1 MKKIII
7 YGASGHGKVIADIIE
22 KSDKEISGFV
32 DDDSKKWGL
41 NFFRYKIL
49 GGYDYLNDI
58 DRYQYEIIIG
68 IGDNNTRKSI
78 SGKISKE
85 EIKFSIVIHPS
96 AQIAKN
102 VIIEEGT
109 VVMANAVINPDTR
122 IGKHCI
128 LNTSSSVDHDCDLG
142 DFVHISP
149 GACLGGNIKVG
160 KCSWIGLG
168 ASIKNNVIIG
178 ENSIIGAGA
187 IVIND
192 IPDNVIVVGNP
203 AKILKTNNKNGY

>member
-7 YGASGHGKVIADIIE
+7 YGASGHGKVICDILE
-22 KSDKEISGFV
+22 KCKREIKGFI
-32 DDDSKKWGL
+32 DDDKKKWGL
-41 NFFRYKIL
+41 NFFKYKIL

-58 DRYQYEIIIG
+58 DRGQHEIIIG

-85 EIKFSIVIHPS
+85 KIKFSIAIHPS
-96 AQIAKN
+96 SQIAKN

-109 VVMANAVINPDTR
+109 VIMVNTVINPDTR

-187 IVIND
+187 VVIND

-203 AKILKTNNKNGY
+203 AKILKTNSKNSY

>member
-7 YGASGHGKVIADIIE
+7 YGASGHGKVICDILE
-22 KSDKEISGFV
+22 KCKRQIKGFI

-58 DRYQYEIIIG
+58 DRDQYEIIIG
-68 IGDNNTRKSI
+68 IGDNNTRESI

-85 EIKFSIVIHPS
+85 EIKFGIAIHPS

-102 VIIEEGT
+102 VIIKEGT
-109 VVMANAVINPDTR
+109 VIMANAVINPDTR

-149 GACLGGNIKVG
+149 GACLGGNIKVS

-187 IVIND
+187 VVIND
-192 IPDNVIVVGNP
+192 IPNNVIVVGNP
-203 AKILKTNNKNGY
+203 AKILETNNKNGY